1 MQLNELLEN
10 NDIKDISKKTN
21 ISESALE
28 AIFANEFCYLKRV
41 QCMGFISII
50 EREYRADLSSLRV
63 SAEQFYANNYEDCSV
78 ALAMVDE
85 PKSHKESSKLPL
97 VLLVLV
103 LLVIASWYF
112 INKFDTQ
119 HIRTMLPF
127 NEKLSAMF
135 SDDSNISQSLSI
147 ESVTTT
153 SETNKS
159 Q

>member
-10 NDIKDISKKTN
+10 SDIKAIAKKTN

-41 QCMGFISII
+41 QCMGFLSII
-50 EREYRADLSSLRV
+50 EREYKADLNSLRAA
-63 SAEQFYANNYEDCSV
+63 AEQFYANNYEDCSV

-85 PKSHKESSKLPL
+85 PKSHKESSRLPL

-103 LLVIASWYF
+103 LLAIASWYF

-119 HIRTMLPF
+119 QIKTMLPF
-127 NEKLSAMF
+127 NEKLGAMF
-135 SDDSNISQSLSI
+135 SDDSNITQSLSI

>member
-10 NDIKDISKKTN
+10 SDIKAIAKKTK

-41 QCMGFISII
+41 QYMGFLSII
-50 EREYRADLSSLRV
+50 EREYKADLNSLRAA
-63 SAEQFYANNYEDCSV
+63 AEQFYANNYEDCSV

-85 PKSHKESSKLPL
+85 PKSHKESSKLLL

-103 LLVIASWYF
+103 LLAIASWYF

-119 HIRTMLPF
+119 HIKTMLPF

-147 ESVTTT
+147 ESVTTA
-153 SETNKS
+153 SEPNKS
-159 Q
+159 K